1 MRSRS
6 LIRLAITVGLATIVI
21 WGMLGTTAS
30 DADRLAT
37 LSAQVACPVCENSVA
52 DSQAA
57 YARNIR
63 TYISTEIAD
72 GQTDRQI
79 LDGLANSFGEE
90 IILDPPTSGFG
101 LWLWIAPGAVIL
113 LGIWAIGSLRRNS
126 GADAP

>member
-6 LIRLAITVGLATIVI
+6 LVRLAITVCLASIVV
-21 WGMLGTTAS
+21 WGMLGTTPN
-30 DADRLAT
+30 DAERLAS

-63 TYISTEIAD
+63 TYIAAEIAE

-79 LDGLANSFGEE
+79 LDGLANSFGDE

-101 LWLWIAPGAVIL
+101 LWLWAAPGAVIL
-113 LGIWAIGSLRRNS
+113 LGFWAIGSLRRRS
-126 GADAP
+126 GADGP